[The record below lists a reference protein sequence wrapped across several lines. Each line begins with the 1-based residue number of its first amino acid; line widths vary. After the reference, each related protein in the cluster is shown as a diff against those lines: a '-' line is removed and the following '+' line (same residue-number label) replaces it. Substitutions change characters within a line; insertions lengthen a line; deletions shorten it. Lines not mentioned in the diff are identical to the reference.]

1 MKRLLSLLPA
11 MLLVLFVACGGDDD
25 NPYNL
30 GGKTSGKVDTD
41 PGQTDGPEIAKTNLE
56 FPLLKGGKSVVIVHY
71 APIGKNSKAVNYCVE
86 WDTEKGAQRWSC
98 YQMYAESNIQT
109 VQRYDKSHD
118 VDKTLSYSTGQYP
131 NDPDLDQSYR
141 FSSDPYWSSGFD
153 HGHICPSQDRV
164 CSEEANHQTFVLTN
178 MQPQYNAFNAG
189 IWANMEAQVRKWA
202 NKFDVLYVCK
212 GGTIDK
218 AANIIEYVNGK
229 SHQSTRVN
237 KNYIPVPKYFF
248 MAVLGQKGS
257 TYKATGFWIAQDSYK
272 SQSMKSYSCNIQTL
286 EKNTGINFFCN
297 LPDDIENQV
306 ETVSKSQMEQE
317 WAWDS

>member
-41 PGQTDGPEIAKTNLE
+41 PGQEDGPEIAKTNLE

-189 IWANMEAQVRKWA
+189 IWAN
-202 NKFDVLYVCK
+202 KFDVLYVCK

>member
-1 MKRLLSLLPA
+1 

-41 PGQTDGPEIAKTNLE
+41 PGQEDGPEIAKTNLE

-202 NKFDVLYVCK
+202 NKFAHAGL
-212 GGTIDK
+212 T
-218 AANIIEYVNGK
+218 
-229 SHQSTRVN
+229 SHTFSIFT
-237 KNYIPVPKYFF
+237 P
-248 MAVLGQKGS
+248 
-257 TYKATGFWIAQDSYK
+257 
-272 SQSMKSYSCNIQTL
+272 
-286 EKNTGINFFCN
+286 ENFKK
-297 LPDDIENQV
+297 E
-306 ETVSKSQMEQE
+306 
-317 WAWDS
+317 